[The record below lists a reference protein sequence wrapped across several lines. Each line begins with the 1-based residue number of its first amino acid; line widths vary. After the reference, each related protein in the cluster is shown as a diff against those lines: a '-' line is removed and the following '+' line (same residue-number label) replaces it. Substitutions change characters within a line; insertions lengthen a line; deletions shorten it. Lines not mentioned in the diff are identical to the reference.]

1 MINTFRKFNPI
12 NILWLAILLVVLRV
26 GYVLHASDESRFTL
40 VEPFARLFG
49 NVEYDYV
56 LPPALNVFI
65 AGIVVLAQALMLNTL
80 VNYYNLLGR
89 SSFLPALMY
98 IVISS
103 LFTPFLV
110 LSSPLICNF
119 LVIWML
125 YKMLSLYKGIDA
137 KSTAFDLG
145 MIVALGSLIY
155 LPFIY
160 FFLAIWIS
168 LIIFKPFDWREWIS
182 GIIGYATIF
191 FFLAVFYYLNDR
203 LSQFY
208 TIWLPLTT
216 KFPDSININYYNYLI
231 LVPVVIILILG
242 FFKIRQNFFRGYV
255 QIRKSFQLLFCVFIL
270 AGLSFYVKAH
280 FQMSHFLL
288 CAIPAAVFFSYYFL
302 YAGVRWFYE
311 SLFFL
316 LLAGIIYFQFNTF

>member
-1 MINTFRKFNPI
+1 MINTFRKFNPM
-12 NILWLAILLVVLRV
+12 NALWLGVLLIVLRMV
-26 GYVLHASDESRFTL
+26 YILHAPDKIQFVF
-40 VEPFARLFG
+40 VEPFARLL
-49 NVEYDYV
+49 VPVSYEY
-56 LPPALNVFI
+56 ALSPEVNVFI
-65 AGIVVLAQALMLNTL
+65 ASILVLTQAILLNTL

-89 SSFLPALMY
+89 STSLPALMY
-98 IVISS
+98 IVICS

-110 LSSPLICNF
+110 LSPPLICNF

-125 YKMLSLYKGIDA
+125 YKLLTLYKGQDA

-160 FFLAIWIS
+160 MFLAIWIS
-168 LIIFKPFDWREWIS
+168 LVIFKPFDWREWLS
-182 GIIGYATIF
+182 GIIGYATVF

-203 LSQFY
+203 LGQFY
-208 TIWLPLTT
+208 NIWLPLTT
-216 KFPDSININYYNYLI
+216 KFPDKININYYNYLVLI
-231 LVPVVIILILG
+231 PVIIILFLG
-242 FFKIRQNFFRGYV
+242 AIKIRQNFFRGYV
-255 QIRKSFQLLFCVFIL
+255 QIRKSYQLLFCLFVV
-270 AGLSFYVKAH
+270 AGLSFYVKAD
-280 FQMSHFLL
+280 FQLSHFLL

-302 YAGVRWFYE
+302 YANIRWFYE